1 MSPVFKTPD
10 EAVAGSPL
18 FLDMVEDV
26 EIHYDR
32 DKFFEQRL
40 DVLKKRLEDL
50 GARRIWHGNAWY
62 RDLKPDHTPGEVFD
76 L

>member
-62 RDLKPDHTPGEVFD
+62 RDLKPDYTPGEVFD